1 MTKIFILF
9 LGLAVG
15 IVINYL
21 ADVLPLKRLLV
32 RPICLNCGA
41 NQKPFNY
48 FVWPRRCD
56 TCGRSRS
63 IRSWVV
69 EFIFCLVAL
78 WLWNSPHVH
87 LGFWAGIIILA
98 YLGLVAII
106 DLEHR
111 LILHPVSVF
120 GAILGLVTGIW
131 LHGTKST
138 LLGGVAGFAVM
149 LVLYY
154 LGTILM
160 GWLAR
165 KRGQILEEE
174 ALGFGDVNL
183 SGVLGLILGW
193 PGILIGLVLTIL
205 IAGVVSFVYLLVAV
219 ITRRYRYDMAVP
231 YGPFLISGA
240 IALLFFRDFIL
251 KYLGW

>member
-1 MTKIFILF
+1 
-9 LGLAVG
+9 
-15 IVINYL
+15 
-21 ADVLPLKRLLV
+21 
-32 RPICLNCGA
+32 
-41 NQKPFNY
+41 
-48 FVWPRRCD
+48 
-56 TCGRSRS
+56 
-63 IRSWVV
+63 
-69 EFIFCLVAL
+69 
-78 WLWNSPHVH
+78 
-87 LGFWAGIIILA
+87 
-98 YLGLVAII
+98 
-106 DLEHR
+106 
-111 LILHPVSVF
+111 
-120 GAILGLVTGIW
+120 VTGIW